1 MRGGGGP
8 DSGRGAEGFGRAAPS
23 ERAERAKTFS
33 PGRAA
38 SSTPF
43 GPTGNSSVAEAAG
56 SACFNTPRHE
66 FRFQGTTHRHQ
77 ARTAANHDRLIRSIP
92 LSRPHPALAPKLRF
106 PVSDFGFP
114 RPCSTVG
121 AAGLAEAGLEGWRAG
136 GRRPETGD
144 GRPEVE
150 RVALN
155 TLAWRGGTADSI
167 QRLGG
172 KTLHLRSTPDRGQ
185 RPRLQRTRTRPIVA
199 RRSRAVLVAGLAEAG
214 SEIRA
219 PLSA

>member
-1 MRGGGGP
+1 VARRGL
-8 DSGRGAEGFGRAAPS
+8 GAQHLRREPKELKRFLPGVRPRQPPSVLQEIPRWLKRQGLRASIPQGTNFVSKAPRIAIRP
-23 ERAERAKTFS
+23 ELRLIMI
-33 PGRAA
+33 A
-38 SSTPF
+38 SSDRYPCLDHTPHLLR
-43 GPTGNSSVAEAAG
+43 SSG
-56 SACFNTPRHE
+56 FQFQISG
-66 FRFQGTTHRHQ
+66 FR
-77 ARTAANHDRLIRSIP
+77 ARAPPSVQLA
-92 LSRPHPALAPKLRF
+92 SRR
-106 PVSDFGFP
+106 PV
-114 RPCSTVG
+114 
-121 AAGLAEAGLEGWRAG
+121 WRAG
-136 GRRPETGD
+136 GLEAGGGD
-144 GRPEVE
+144 RRPEVE

>member
-136 GRRPETGD
+136 GRRW
-144 GRPEVE
+144 RPE
-150 RVALN
+150 A
-155 TLAWRGGTADSI
+155 GGGACCP
-167 QRLGG
+167 Q
-172 KTLHLRSTPDRGQ
+172 H
-185 RPRLQRTRTRPIVA
+185 
-199 RRSRAVLVAGLAEAG
+199 AGLARRHSRFDPASWGQDAPPSIHSGPG
-214 SEIRA
+214 SATPATSEERTLILFA
-219 PLSA
+219 LVQ